1 MIKKMNRE
9 KEIYRVTIIGG
20 IANSLLVAFKFIAG
34 FLGNSTAMIAD
45 AIHSLSDFLT
55 DVIVLLFIRISSKP
69 QDKSHDYGYGKYE
82 TLATT
87 IIGLALFIVG
97 AGLLWNS
104 VTQIYLV
111 WQGNVIPEPGMLAF
125 WAALISIITKECVFQ
140 FTVYIGK
147 KVNSQAVMANAWHH
161 RSDAFSSIGTALG
174 IGGAIFLGE
183 DWRILDPI
191 AALVVSLFILKVA
204 AGLLKDCIDELTEK
218 SLPEDFEK
226 DIEDLINQIP
236 DVSGLHNLRTR
247 KIGNHYA
254 IEMHIRMNGDLSLLE
269 SHRKSSDLERIIKD
283 KYGNN
288 THVGIH
294 VEPIKD

>member
-1 MIKKMNRE
+1 MNRE

-45 AIHSLSDFLT
+45 AIHSLSDFVT

-294 VEPIKD
+294 VEPIKN

>member
-1 MIKKMNRE
+1 MNRE
-9 KEIYRVTIIGG
+9 KEIYKVTIIGG

-204 AGLLKDCIDELTEK
+204 VGLLKDCIDELTEK

-294 VEPIKD
+294 VEPIKN

>member
-1 MIKKMNRE
+1 MNRE

-294 VEPIKD
+294 VEPIKN

>member
-1 MIKKMNRE
+1 MNRE

>member
-1 MIKKMNRE
+1 MNRE

-218 SLPEDFEK
+218 SLPEDFKK

-294 VEPIKD
+294 VEPIKN

>member
-1 MIKKMNRE
+1 MNRE

-147 KVNSQAVMANAWHH
+147 NVNSQAVMANAWHH

-294 VEPIKD
+294 VEPIKN

>member
-1 MIKKMNRE
+1 MNRE

-140 FTVYIGK
+140 FTVYIGI

-294 VEPIKD
+294 VEPIKN

>member
-1 MIKKMNRE
+1 M
-9 KEIYRVTIIGG
+9 RV
-20 IANSLLVAFKFIAG
+20 LLV
-34 FLGNSTAMIAD
+34 
-45 AIHSLSDFLT
+45 
-55 DVIVLLFIRISSKP
+55 LL
-69 QDKSHDYGYGKYE
+69 
-82 TLATT
+82 
-87 IIGLALFIVG
+87 
-97 AGLLWNS
+97 
-104 VTQIYLV
+104 
-111 WQGNVIPEPGMLAF
+111 
-125 WAALISIITKECVFQ
+125 
-140 FTVYIGK
+140 
-147 KVNSQAVMANAWHH
+147 
-161 RSDAFSSIGTALG
+161 
-174 IGGAIFLGE
+174 IFVLGE

-294 VEPIKD
+294 VEPIKN

>member
-294 VEPIKD
+294 VEPIKN

>member
-1 MIKKMNRE
+1 
-9 KEIYRVTIIGG
+9 
-20 IANSLLVAFKFIAG
+20 
-34 FLGNSTAMIAD
+34 MIAD

-294 VEPIKD
+294 VEPIKN

>member
-1 MIKKMNRE
+1 MNRE

-236 DVSGLHNLRTR
+236 DVSGLHNLCTR

-294 VEPIKD
+294 VEPIKN

>member
-1 MIKKMNRE
+1 MNRE
-9 KEIYRVTIIGG
+9 KEIYKVTIIGG

-283 KYGNN
+283 KYENN

-294 VEPIKD
+294 VEPIKN